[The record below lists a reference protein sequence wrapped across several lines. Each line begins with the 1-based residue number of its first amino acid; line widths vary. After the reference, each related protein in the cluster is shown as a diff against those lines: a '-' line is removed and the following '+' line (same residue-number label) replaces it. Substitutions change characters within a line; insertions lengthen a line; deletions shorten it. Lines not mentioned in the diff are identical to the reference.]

1 MIYPARYFY
10 RGSFKRWGKGG
21 SDKDFILKLM
31 RHIPPSRQQE
41 VSDQY
46 ERLFTGEGREAANRY
61 LHAEA
66 KVYRDKWRA
75 RQDAISGPKR

>member
-1 MIYPARYFY
+1 MIYPKLYHY
-10 RGSFKRWGKGG
+10 RGRFERWGKDG

-46 ERLFTGEGREAANRY
+46 ERLFTGEGRKAANEY

-75 RQDAISGPKR
+75 KQDAISRPRR